1 MTVRAALVLCTML
14 AILSSVHATICP
26 KGPELAKVLY
36 VADTTKCS
44 LDEHFF
50 FASIQGITAQ
60 KQPRIYLIQD
70 KEPDEFWLAWMLKK
84 GYVTSVRRVDAWD
97 LPRIFARELKGAVIT
112 DPKLPA
118 SVNVATAVSG
128 VRQYAICTPEIAAKA
143 HLPVKADL
151 RGRWRTNREAYS
163 WVVER
168 LGKDLSK
175 QVLCSLQPYVGAG
188 WLRDYLVQHKV
199 FTFWIP
205 GKDDKER
212 IGAGDDDEAY
222 IRSTLRKWPSNI
234 PIMGFWSAGE
244 ENAGVSE
251 YGGLVLGGESG
262 KFTVV
267 SDWLENASVHSGVRV
282 LASAFRQKPEKT
294 LKLDESKV
302 YVAIVQYESGDC
314 PWYWARI
321 QYKDW
326 QEPAR
331 GTFPMGWCL
340 GPTAL
345 DLMPAILQWHYE
357 RATPNDRFFCA
368 MSGAGYTMT
377 PFFAKGMPNS
387 AKVWDEFLGL
397 TSDYMKRLDLSMVSL
412 HTGGWGEPPQY
423 GDSETFKRYA
433 DKMPWLKGILSGF
446 GRLEDL
452 DPKKAMHFTSNQV
465 PVIHTLNRWL
475 IEGDPTD
482 YLAKQIRDATPADR
496 PGFMSVMA
504 LSWTYK
510 PTIIKKAIDSVG
522 SDYVFVTPTQL
533 ADLYKQSQEK

>member
-1 MTVRAALVLCTML
+1 MLMLL
-14 AILSSVHATICP
+14 AICSSANATICP
-26 KGPELAKVLY
+26 KGPEPAKVLY
-36 VADTTKCS
+36 VADATKCS

-50 FASIQGITAQ
+50 FASIQGIAAQ

-70 KEPDEFWLAWMLKK
+70 REPDEFWLAWMLKN
-84 GYVTSVRRVDAWD
+84 GYVKAVKRVDVWE
-97 LPRIFARELKGAVIT
+97 LPSIFRSELNGAVIT

-128 VRQYAICTPEIAAKA
+128 VRQFAICTPEIAAKA
-143 HLPVKADL
+143 HLPIKADL
-151 RGRWRTNREAYS
+151 RGRWRASQEAYS
-163 WVVER
+163 WAISH
-168 LGKDLSK
+168 LGKDMSK

-199 FTFWIP
+199 FTFWIA
-205 GKDDKER
+205 GKNDKDR
-212 IGAGDDDEAY
+212 IGAADDDEAF
-222 IRSTLRKWPSNI
+222 IRSALRKWPANI

-267 SDWLENASVHSGVRV
+267 SDWLANASVHSGVRV
-282 LASAFRQKPEKT
+282 PASVFKQKPEKK
-294 LKLDESKV
+294 LKLNKSKV
-302 YVAIVQYESGDC
+302 YVSIVQYESGDC
-314 PWYWARI
+314 PWYWERI

-326 QEPAR
+326 QDPAR

-340 GPTAL
+340 GPATL
-345 DLMPAILQWHYE
+345 DLMPVILQWHYE
-357 RATPNDRFFCA
+357 QATPNDRFFCA

-377 PFFAKGMPNS
+377 PFFAKGMPD
-387 AKVWDEFLGL
+387 ADKVWDQFLNL

-412 HTGGWGEPPQY
+412 HTDAWHAPAQY
-423 GDSETFKRYA
+423 EDSPTFKRYA
-433 DKMPWLKGILSGF
+433 DKMPWLKGILSDF

-452 DPKKAMHFTSNQV
+452 EPKRAIHFTSHGI

-475 IEGDPTD
+475 IEGDPAA
-482 YLAKQIRDATPADR
+482 YLAKQIRDATPEDR

-510 PTIIKKAIDSVG
+510 PGVIRKAIDSVG
-522 SDYVFVTPTQL
+522 PDYVFVTPTQL
-533 ADLYKQSQEK
+533 ADLYRQSQGK